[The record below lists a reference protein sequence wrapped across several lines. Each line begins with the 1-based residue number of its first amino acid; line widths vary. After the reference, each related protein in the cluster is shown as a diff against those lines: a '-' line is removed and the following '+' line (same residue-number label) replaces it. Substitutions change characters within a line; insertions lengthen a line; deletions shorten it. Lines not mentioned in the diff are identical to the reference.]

1 MRNLLSATEQARN
14 KRLKELFNER
24 QNKTNVPQPPPI
36 TNTCF
41 LTYEELDRVKQL
53 VKEGMR
59 RDEAVGKVLNNL

>member
-1 MRNLLSATEQARN
+1 MRNILSSTEIARN

-53 VKEGMR
+53 VKEGMT
-59 RDEAVGKVLNNL
+59 RDEAVKQVLNKL